1 MNRLFRWHL
10 RRQFISRLSFV
21 GAFTLS
27 MGTLVFVGY
36 TQQTS
41 QPPVVQTLGGGVHGS
56 ILVPLQARLTA
67 KPFQSSVKRY
77 LPLPDFEVFLRN
89 IDTGEISQPVKTN
102 LFGRYAFPTQKAG
115 TYQLGWKQQAGW
127 QEGVLAKQIVIK
139 NGTAYPGLVEIKPQA
154 GLGLL
159 VGQVNHADGGPTFV
173 NDEFFAVKQTPLVE
187 AVDDSGHEVAKPVRA
202 NSAGQFAIAGLP
214 RGSLQL
220 QAKMEA
226 AVATQPVPEEA
237 ISFGGVVSPV
247 TITFDERSPQ
257 ILSVATMIDQKVVRT
272 VGGGATVTV
281 KVNAHS
287 PDQRAMTFD
296 WRLQEGMGEL
306 NGAGAS
312 ARWVLPAA
320 PGSYSGYVMVSD
332 GFGGYAVAS
341 FGVRVGP
348 IEKTSSSQSPQI
360 EAQSGAPTTCLK
372 VVLDDTALQ
381 GNGAVTSLVGSTITA
396 ELAGNPVGVPASI
409 GAGQHV
415 VQLVDLPSDTDLK
428 LTVSLN
434 GTPIPGVIFE
444 TAPRSPLPENVVHTE
459 AVQDVDCQTVKL
471 TRYPFPASVAQSFLN
486 ENGGGAGDAVTAANY
501 YALVDPQGLRTGSK
515 TLGDWWQVNGFDSNG
530 HATDE
535 IRTSYLNNNDLGSGR
550 DMHFLQR
557 GGKVAAYVTNYVD
570 NGDFNQNPT
579 YADSAAA
586 QFPGRQAATVCME
599 WSPVEGTSLPVVKF
613 FVYNGANAGAAI
625 MTSVNLDGGGPKFLP
640 QLCLNC
646 HGGDFAPGNPDL
658 HASFREFDLATF
670 KFPGGRDVPND
681 AERAAFKQQ
690 NLIARGNVTDTIST
704 SAIKDLV
711 NGWYG
716 IGADFV
722 DPHPAYTGQN
732 SRYNPPGWND
742 PPNTPPDS
750 TKSPQYL
757 YHTVVAK
764 SCRTCHVA
772 FTNNNLTG
780 IDWTSFQQ
788 FSGFAFEI
796 APGPG
801 LVFSGT
807 PNVAPLS
814 SMPHALVTYKNFW
827 SSRNPS
833 EAEILTH
840 FNFP

>member
-1 MNRLFRWHL
+1 MNRLFRSH
-10 RRQFISRLSFV
+10 RKGQFFSRLSFIVALTLTV
-21 GAFTLS
+21 GAA
-27 MGTLVFVGY
+27 VFVGY

-41 QPPVVQTLGGGVHGS
+41 QPPAQALGGGVVGNVF
-56 ILVPLQARLTA
+56 VPLQVQLTA
-67 KPFQSSVKRY
+67 KPVQSAVGRY
-77 LPLPDFEVFLRN
+77 LPLPDFEVFLQN
-89 IDTGEISQPVKTN
+89 IDSGEISQPVKSN
-102 LFGRYAFPTQKAG
+102 LFGRYVFPAQKAG
-115 TYQLGWKQQAGW
+115 TYQLRWNQQAGW
-127 QEGVLAKQIVIK
+127 LDGVLAKQIVVK
-139 NGTAYPGLVEIKPQA
+139 NGTGSASFAEVKPQA
-154 GLGLL
+154 GAGLL
-159 VGQVNHADGGPTFV
+159 VGQVKHADGGSTWV
-173 NDEFFAVKQTPLVE
+173 YDEFFGVNKTPQVE
-187 AVDDSGHEVAKPVRA
+187 ALDANGSKVAGPVRV

-214 RGSLQL
+214 KAALQL
-220 QAKMEA
+220 QAKIEA
-226 AVATQPVPEEA
+226 AVASQAVPEDA
-237 ISFGGVVSPV
+237 VSFGGPVSPV
-247 TITFDERSPQ
+247 TITFNERAPQ
-257 ILSVATMIDQKVVRT
+257 ILSVETKVDQKVVRT
-272 VGGGATVTV
+272 VAGGATVTV
-281 KVNAHS
+281 DVDAHS

-306 NGAGAS
+306 NAAGAS
-312 ARWVLPAA
+312 ARWVLPTA
-320 PGSYSGYVMVSD
+320 PRPYSGYVMVSD

-341 FGVRVGP
+341 FGVLVGP
-348 IEKTSSSQSPQI
+348 IEKTSSSQSLQS

-381 GNGAVTSLVGSTITA
+381 GNGAVTSLVGSTIAA
-396 ELAGNPVGVPASI
+396 ELAGNPVGVPALI
-409 GAGQHV
+409 AAGQHV
-415 VQLVDLPSDTDLK
+415 VQLVGLPSDTDLK
-428 LTVSLN
+428 LTVSSN

-444 TAPRSPLPENVVHTE
+444 TAPRSPLPDNVVHTE
-459 AVQDVDCQTVKL
+459 AVPDADCQTVKL
-471 TRYPFPASVAQSFLN
+471 TRYPFPASVSASFLN
-486 ENGGGAGDAVTAANY
+486 LDGAGAGDLVTAASY
-501 YALVDPQGLRTGSK
+501 YALVDPLGLRTGSK
-515 TLGDWWQVNGFDSNG
+515 KLGDWWQVNGFDSNG
-530 HATDE
+530 HAADE

-586 QFPGRQAATVCME
+586 QFVGRQAATVCME

-613 FVYNGANAGAAI
+613 FVYNGANAGAVST
-625 MTSVNLDGGGPKFLP
+625 TSANLDGGGLKFVP

-646 HGGDFAPGNPDL
+646 HGGDFTAGSPNL

-681 AERAAFKQQ
+681 VERAAFKQQ
-690 NLIARGNVTDTIST
+690 NLIVRANVTDTIST

-722 DPHPAYTGQN
+722 DPHPAFTGQN
-732 SRYNPPGWND
+732 IRYNPPGWND

-772 FTNNNLTG
+772 FTNNNLPG

-788 FSGFAFEI
+788 FSGFASEI
-796 APGPG
+796 AAPGG
-801 LVFSGT
+801 LVFSNT
-807 PNVAPLS
+807 ANVAPTTA
-814 SMPHALVTYKNFW
+814 MPHALVTFKNFW

-833 EAEILTH
+833 EAEILTN
-840 FNFP
+840 FNFPP